1 VWKEG
6 ATTVPVRTLF
16 LEQGEGVLAARFA
29 KEGPLIIA
37 IIGNA
42 NTGKALNT
50 SEKNDSHSTRQAR
63 ERANFKGHLQR
74 DQSCDMAGEP
84 S

>member
-29 KEGPLIIA
+29 KEGQLIIA

-50 SEKNDSHSTRQAR
+50 SAKNEHSTRQAR